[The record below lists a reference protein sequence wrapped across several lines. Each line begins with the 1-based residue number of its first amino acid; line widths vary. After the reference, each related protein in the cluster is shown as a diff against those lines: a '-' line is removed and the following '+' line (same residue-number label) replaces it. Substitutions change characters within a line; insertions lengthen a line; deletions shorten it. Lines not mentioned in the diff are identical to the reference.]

1 MNYKLTTA
9 IPPTLDYCNKR
20 WYLIP
25 PIFLTPLTTPL
36 SPIYW
41 SSDYVPPKQGIM
53 CSCIP
58 FADLVPAAIAQ
69 IVGLSHADPAA

>member
-41 SSDYVPPKQGIM
+41 SSDYAPPK
-53 CSCIP
+53 
-58 FADLVPAAIAQ
+58 
-69 IVGLSHADPAA
+69 